1 MRTCTRTCLKL
12 EEQLPDARNQKL
24 FPDARMHT
32 GLTVSNAHAHVKT
45 SWPVLEWKHLK
56 KHIAAAER
64 GFSVLQGGFL
74 EKKNQQMGCLRMRSA
89 HTIPSFRARI
99 KKTICCCQ
107 ILLIKPG
114 NKNKTS

>member
-1 MRTCTRTCLKL
+1 MLYQRWRTFSALSAKTEVLCLKL
-12 EEQLPDARNQKL
+12 EEQ

-45 SWPVLEWKHLK
+45 SWPVLEWKHFK

-64 GFSVLQGGFL
+64 GFPVLQEGFL

-99 KKTICCCQ
+99 KKTM
-107 ILLIKPG
+107 LLPNSL
-114 NKNKTS
+114 NKAR